1 MGFTLPNNNC
11 FFSNYHLKTITPFP
25 KNHDLLPLKIATRL
39 FYSVLGFL
47 YKIAYLFLKVINGI
61 ASLLSSTSPLSD
73 LNTLGHPPGYSILM
87 AGVFSLL
94 GESNPAIQFVQIICD
109 ALAAVMIFLIVAE
122 LFPLGAAVI
131 AGMLAALSPQFA
143 WNSVLLLPDSLAVL
157 PILIAIY
164 CLARAVRRP
173 RLVTFI
179 ITGVLVGLSCWL
191 RANAML
197 LTFFFAAAVPLLIK
211 GERKWRYALTVVCG
225 TLLIV
230 LPLTIRNAIVFH
242 RFIPL
247 SLGAGQTLLEG
258 IADYDPQGRFGIP
271 NTDVGIMKQEAEQFQ
286 RPDYYGM
293 LFNPDGVERER
304 ARLNPGFT
312 FDSFVTGKANQLAR
326 AAAIQVS
333 ENPGISYNP
342 LFVYGGVGLGKTHLV
357 QAIGN
362 FVASQRPDAKIRYI
376 HAEQYVTDV
385 VRAYQQKSFDEF
397 KRYYHSLD
405 LLLIDDIQ
413 FFSNKGRTQ
422 EEFFYAFN
430 ALVEAHKQIVITC
443 DTYPKEIS
451 GMEERLISRFGWG
464 LTVAIE
470 PPELEMRVAIVLKKA
485 EAESV
490 VLSEDIAFF
499 IAKHIRSNVRELEGA
514 LKKVLA
520 FSRFNARELSLD
532 LAKDALR
539 DILNVANRQITVE
552 NIQKTVAEFFKL
564 KISDMHS
571 KRRTRNVARPR
582 QVAMALA
589 KDLTQMSLPE
599 IGEAFGN
606 RDHTTVL
613 HACRMIASLRKQD
626 SVMNRDYL
634 VLEQV
639 LKG

>member
-1 MGFTLPNNNC
+1 MQNLWDACLHRLEQELPAQQFN
-11 FFSNYHLKTITPFP
+11 TWI
-25 KNHDLLPLKIATRL
+25 R
-39 FYSVLGFL
+39 
-47 YKIAYLFLKVINGI
+47 
-61 ASLLSSTSPLSD
+61 PLSPEGGADSDTLTLTAPNRFVLELVRERFASRIEKLVAEASGGRD
-73 LNTLGHPPGYSILM
+73 LVLK
-87 AGVFSLL
+87 F
-94 GESNPAIQFVQIICD
+94 
-109 ALAAVMIFLIVAE
+109 ALARGAEAAQRVAPASARGDNDAPG
-122 LFPLGAAVI
+122 PL
-131 AGMLAALSPQFA
+131 
-143 WNSVLLLPDSLAVL
+143 
-157 PILIAIY
+157 
-164 CLARAVRRP
+164 
-173 RLVTFI
+173 
-179 ITGVLVGLSCWL
+179 
-191 RANAML
+191 
-197 LTFFFAAAVPLLIK
+197 
-211 GERKWRYALTVVCG
+211 
-225 TLLIV
+225 
-230 LPLTIRNAIVFH
+230 
-242 RFIPL
+242 
-247 SLGAGQTLLEG
+247 
-258 IADYDPQGRFGIP
+258 
-271 NTDVGIMKQEAEQFQ
+271 
-286 RPDYYGM
+286 
-293 LFNPDGVERER
+293 ER
-304 ARLNPGFT
+304 ARLNRSFT

-326 AAAIQVS
+326 AAAIQVA

-342 LFVYGGVGLGKTHLV
+342 LFIYGGVGLGKTHLL

-362 FVASQRPDAKIRYI
+362 HLAERRAQARVRYT

-385 VRAYQQKSFDEF
+385 VRAYQQRSFDEF

-443 DTYPKEIS
+443 DTYPKEIA

-490 VLSEDIAFF
+490 NLSEEIAFF

-520 FSRFNARELSLD
+520 FSRFTSRDLSLD
-532 LAKDALR
+532 LAKEALR
-539 DILNVANRQITVE
+539 DILNVANRQITVDG
-552 NIQKTVAEFFKL
+552 IQKTVAEYFKI

-571 KRRTRNVARPR
+571 KKRSRNVARPR

-613 HACRMIASLRKQD
+613 HACRTIASLRKQD
-626 SVMNRDYL
+626 TGINRDYL

>member
-1 MGFTLPNNNC
+1 MPTKVKFELTSANHKMQNLWDACLRRLEQELPAQQVNTWIRPLAPEAGAGADTL
-11 FFSNYHLKTITPFP
+11 
-25 KNHDLLPLKIATRL
+25 
-39 FYSVLGFL
+39 V
-47 YKIAYLFLKVINGI
+47 
-61 ASLLSSTSPLSD
+61 
-73 LNTLGHPPGYSILM
+73 
-87 AGVFSLL
+87 
-94 GESNPAIQFVQIICD
+94 
-109 ALAAVMIFLIVAE
+109 LAAPNRFVLELVRERFVARIE
-122 LFPLGAAVI
+122 RLPAEASGRDLGVRLVLARGADAAARAPQPAQRGAAEV
-131 AGMLAALSPQFA
+131 PT
-143 WNSVLLLPDSLAVL
+143 
-157 PILIAIY
+157 IL
-164 CLARAVRRP
+164 
-173 RLVTFI
+173 
-179 ITGVLVGLSCWL
+179 
-191 RANAML
+191 
-197 LTFFFAAAVPLLIK
+197 
-211 GERKWRYALTVVCG
+211 
-225 TLLIV
+225 
-230 LPLTIRNAIVFH
+230 
-242 RFIPL
+242 
-247 SLGAGQTLLEG
+247 
-258 IADYDPQGRFGIP
+258 
-271 NTDVGIMKQEAEQFQ
+271 
-286 RPDYYGM
+286 
-293 LFNPDGVERER
+293 ER
-304 ARLNPGFT
+304 ARLNRAFT
-312 FDSFVTGKANQLAR
+312 FDSFVTGKANQLGR
-326 AAAIQVS
+326 AAAIQVA

-342 LFVYGGVGLGKTHLV
+342 LFIYGGVGLGKTHLL

-362 FVASQRPDAKIRYI
+362 AVADVRPQARIRYS

-443 DTYPKEIS
+443 DTYPKEIA

-485 EAESV
+485 EAEAV
-490 VLSEDIAFF
+490 DLSEDIAFF

-520 FSRFNARELSLD
+520 FARVTGREWPLD
-532 LAKDALR
+532 LAKEALR
-539 DILNVANRQITVE
+539 AILNVASRQVSVE
-552 NIQKTVAEFFKL
+552 GIQKTVAEYFKL

-571 KRRTRNVARPR
+571 KRRNRNVARPR

-599 IGEAFGN
+599 IGEGFGN

-613 HACRMIASLRKQD
+613 HACRTIASLRKQD
-626 SVMNRDYL
+626 SGLNRDYL

>member
-1 MGFTLPNNNC
+1 MQNLWDACLRRLEQELPAQQFNTWIRPLAPESGAGSDTL
-11 FFSNYHLKTITPFP
+11 
-25 KNHDLLPLKIATRL
+25 
-39 FYSVLGFL
+39 V
-47 YKIAYLFLKVINGI
+47 
-61 ASLLSSTSPLSD
+61 
-73 LNTLGHPPGYSILM
+73 
-87 AGVFSLL
+87 
-94 GESNPAIQFVQIICD
+94 
-109 ALAAVMIFLIVAE
+109 LAAPNRFVLE
-122 LFPLGAAVI
+122 LVRERFAARI
-131 AGMLAALSPQFA
+131 E
-143 WNSVLLLPDSLAVL
+143 
-157 PILIAIY
+157 
-164 CLARAVRRP
+164 
-173 RLVTFI
+173 RLVTEAS
-179 ITGVLVGLSCWL
+179 GRELGLRLVLARSPEMIA
-191 RANAML
+191 RAPQPQARPA
-197 LTFFFAAAVPLLIK
+197 TETPPVP
-211 GERKWRYALTVVCG
+211 ERG
-225 TLLIV
+225 
-230 LPLTIRNAIVFH
+230 
-242 RFIPL
+242 
-247 SLGAGQTLLEG
+247 
-258 IADYDPQGRFGIP
+258 
-271 NTDVGIMKQEAEQFQ
+271 
-286 RPDYYGM
+286 
-293 LFNPDGVERER
+293 
-304 ARLNPGFT
+304 RLNRGFT

-326 AAAIQVS
+326 AAAIQVA
-333 ENPGISYNP
+333 ENPGTSYNP
-342 LFVYGGVGLGKTHLV
+342 LFIYGGVGLGKTHLV

-362 FVASQRPDAKIRYI
+362 HLADVRPQARIRYS

-443 DTYPKEIS
+443 DTYPKEIA

-485 EAESV
+485 EADSID
-490 VLSEDIAFF
+490 LSEDIAFF

-532 LAKDALR
+532 LAKEALR
-539 DILNVANRQITVE
+539 DILNVASRQVSVE
-552 NIQKTVAEFFKL
+552 GIQKTVAEYFKI

-571 KRRTRNVARPR
+571 KKRNRNVARPR

-613 HACRMIASLRKQD
+613 HACRTIASLRKQD
-626 SVMNRDYL
+626 TGLNRDYL
-634 VLEQV
+634 ILEQV

>member
-1 MGFTLPNNNC
+1 MQNLWDACLRRLEQELPAQQFN
-11 FFSNYHLKTITPFP
+11 TWIR
-25 KNHDLLPLKIATRL
+25 PLAPET
-39 FYSVLGFL
+39 
-47 YKIAYLFLKVINGI
+47 
-61 ASLLSSTSPLSD
+61 D
-73 LNTLGHPPGYSILM
+73 
-87 AGVFSLL
+87 
-94 GESNPAIQFVQIICD
+94 PAADMLV
-109 ALAAVMIFLIVAE
+109 LAAPNRFVLE
-122 LFPLGAAVI
+122 LVRERFAARIERLATEASGRNLGLRLV
-131 AGMLAALSPQFA
+131 
-143 WNSVLLLPDSLAVL
+143 
-157 PILIAIY
+157 
-164 CLARAVRRP
+164 LARAAEMTSRP
-173 RLVTFI
+173 PLP
-179 ITGVLVGLSCWL
+179 
-191 RANAML
+191 
-197 LTFFFAAAVPLLIK
+197 AARPAAEPSPMP
-211 GERKWRYALTVVCG
+211 ERG
-225 TLLIV
+225 
-230 LPLTIRNAIVFH
+230 
-242 RFIPL
+242 
-247 SLGAGQTLLEG
+247 
-258 IADYDPQGRFGIP
+258 
-271 NTDVGIMKQEAEQFQ
+271 
-286 RPDYYGM
+286 
-293 LFNPDGVERER
+293 
-304 ARLNPGFT
+304 RLNRGFT

-326 AAAIQVS
+326 AAAIQVA

-342 LFVYGGVGLGKTHLV
+342 LFIYGGVGLGKTHLV

-362 FVASQRPDAKIRYI
+362 HLADVRPQARIRYS

-443 DTYPKEIS
+443 DTYPKEIA

-485 EAESV
+485 EADSIE
-490 VLSEDIAFF
+490 LSEDIAFF

-532 LAKDALR
+532 LAKEALR
-539 DILNVANRQITVE
+539 DILNVAARQVSVE
-552 NIQKTVAEFFKL
+552 GIQKTVAEYFKI

-571 KRRTRNVARPR
+571 KKRNRNVARPR

-613 HACRMIASLRKQD
+613 HACRTIASLRKQD
-626 SVMNRDYL
+626 TGLNRDYL
-634 VLEQV
+634 ILEQV